1 MVAFVT
7 FFFSWFIVEDGLFC
21 FVFFF
26 FLSVEGTKELK
37 SGYE

>member
-21 FVFFF
+21 FVFF
-26 FLSVEGTKELK
+26 LCVEGTKELK

>member
-26 FLSVEGTKELK
+26 VRGRDERVEKWI
-37 SGYE
+37 

>member
-7 FFFSWFIVEDGLFC
+7 FFFLGSLLKMDLF
-21 FVFFF
+21 VSFFF

>member
-7 FFFSWFIVEDGLFC
+7 FFFLGSLLKMDC
-21 FVFFF
+21 FVSFF
-26 FLSVEGTKELK
+26 FLCVEGTKELK